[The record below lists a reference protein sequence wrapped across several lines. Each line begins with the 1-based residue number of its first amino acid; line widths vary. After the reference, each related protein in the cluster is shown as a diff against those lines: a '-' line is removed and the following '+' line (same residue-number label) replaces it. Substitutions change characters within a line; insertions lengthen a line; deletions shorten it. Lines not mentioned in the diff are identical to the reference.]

1 MSTSTAAAAIHAV
14 DPDPWTSTDTAAAE
28 GGAIMDTENPCAC
41 EQPNEGLVRLVD
53 TLMRMGV
60 DFEIHQTAA

>member
-1 MSTSTAAAAIHAV
+1 MPENTCGTSC
-14 DPDPWTSTDTAAAE
+14 S
-28 GGAIMDTENPCAC
+28 AC

-53 TLMRMGV
+53 ALMTMGV